1 MSSFDIGALVVFLL
15 AWLFYQPALK
25 RLSRSSGVLNTH
37 MTVVRRRWMGNMT
50 QRDNRFLDSQLI
62 GHTLSSA
69 SFFTSANLILIA
81 AAAGALFR
89 SAETYRTITHLGV
102 AAANAGPQ
110 WLFEVK
116 LALIVA
122 TLARGLL
129 DCIWAIRQ
137 LNYTL
142 AAIGAAPPASTVSP
156 ALMRR
161 YAEATAMVLNPALS
175 SFNNAVRGYYFAL
188 SAAAWLVGPW
198 AMIAAVILAV
208 TLLAWRQASS
218 SSAKGVKR
226 IRDLL
231 ESIPSPAEDAEEV
244 EA

>member
-1 MSSFDIGALVVFLL
+1 MSSFDICALAIFLL

-37 MTVVRRRWMGNMT
+37 MTVVRRRWMANMT

-69 SFFTSANLILIA
+69 SFFTSANLIIIA

-89 SAETYRTITHLGV
+89 SAETYRTITRLGV
-102 AAANAGPQ
+102 AATAAGPQ

-129 DCIWAIRQ
+129 DFIWAIRQ

-142 AAIGAAPPASTVSP
+142 AAIGAAPPASSP
-156 ALMRR
+156 PVLMRR
-161 YAEATAMVLNPALS
+161 YAEGTAMVLNPALS
-175 SFNNAVRGYYFAL
+175 AFNNGIRGYYFAL
-188 SAAAWLVGPW
+188 SAAAWLLGPW
-198 AMIAAVILAV
+198 AMAAAVILAV
-208 TLLAWRQASS
+208 TLLAWRQAAS
-218 SSAKGVKR
+218 SSARGVKR
-226 IRDLL
+226 IRDIL
-231 ESIPSPAEDAEEV
+231 ESIAPPAEDAEDA